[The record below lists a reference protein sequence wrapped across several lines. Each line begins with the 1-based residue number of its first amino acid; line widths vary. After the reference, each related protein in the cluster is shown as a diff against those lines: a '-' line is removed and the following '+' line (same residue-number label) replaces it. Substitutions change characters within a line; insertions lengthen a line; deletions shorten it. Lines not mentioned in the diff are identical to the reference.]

1 MRRGALLLCLSLAA
15 QGQPVAQVEGRPVT
29 AAEIEPDARDTNH
42 FRSQLSAGQFTQW
55 RDQARAGR
63 LASRIWQAVKTD
75 FCRTRQC
82 EPTEADLDAWVQAS
96 AAREQERRVRD
107 AARIAGLEK
116 RIAKLAPDAPE
127 RRQLEEELRVT
138 RAADESLRQ
147 GNAESHRRTGILW
160 VGAWKFNR
168 EMYRAYGGRVIFQQA
183 GPEPLEAMTR
193 LLREHEKKGTF
204 VIYDPELRR
213 RFWAYYTTM
222 GHAEMP
228 DGAKFL
234 ETPWWLQKKP

>member
-116 RIAKLAPDAPE
+116 VPVVVRDDSNPQHVAELRLIENIQRENLNPLELARAYQSLIDAHQ
-127 RRQLEEELRVT
+127 RRQASQPLAITREEQRLAAFAEL
-138 RAADESLRQ
+138 
-147 GNAESHRRTGILW
+147 
-160 VGAWKFNR
+160 
-168 EMYRAYGGRVIFQQA
+168 
-183 GPEPLEAMTR
+183 
-193 LLREHEKKGTF
+193 
-204 VIYDPELRR
+204 
-213 RFWAYYTTM
+213 
-222 GHAEMP
+222 
-228 DGAKFL
+228 
-234 ETPWWLQKKP
+234 